1 MRKIL
6 SGRTS
11 SLSSNGEFRIR
22 ISGSNQF
29 AFTIPILSATPTGG
43 GTFSFSVN
51 WGDGSAP
58 VTINSSNYNDFG
70 VATHTYGGSGTR
82 SYSIVMKGAV
92 RGVKFTVNPFNNA
105 TKLDEIT
112 NWGDFRFTETDTFAG
127 CGNLNEITATDIPQF
142 EQTDM
147 EDTFAGCAKLKKIT
161 NIANWDVSGVTNM
174 RRFFGGCSALSEG
187 GGGLGTNADISGWD
201 VSTCQDFGRMF
212 LDCNAWNG
220 KMFKV
225 ITGGSAIGSVNFERC
240 FQNCFIFNNDGS
252 NNMSAWSMDKAT
264 DTSFMF
270 NRAENFNQD
279 ISSWDV
285 SNVSTM
291 EDMFRDANTFNQP
304 IGNWDVSSVTN
315 MRYMFRDANI
325 FNQPIGNWNTS
336 SVTDMTGM
344 FYEAPL
350 FDQDISTKSVTVGG
364 VTYTA
369 WDVSNVVN
377 MGAMFAIAGSFNQDI
392 SSWDVSSVNT
402 GMGNM
407 FVLAT
412 SFNQDLGA
420 WDVSNVTNMS
430 RMFENS
436 GLSTTNYS
444 NTLIG
449 WAALVSLQ
457 SGVLLGAGTIQYSA
471 ATATTARNTL
481 TSAPNNWGITDGGAI

>member
-11 SLSSNGEFRIR
+11 SSSLNGEFRIR

-29 AFTIPILSATPTGG
+29 TFTIPIASATPTGG
-43 GTFSFSVN
+43 GTLSFSVN
-51 WGDGSAP
+51 WGDGSAG
-58 VTINSSNYNDFG
+58 VMINSSNYNTSA
-70 VATHTYGGSGTR
+70 ATHTYTGSGTR

-105 TKLDEIT
+105 TKLDDIT

-127 CGNLNEITATDIPQF
+127 CGNLNDITATDIPQF
-142 EQTDM
+142 DQKDM
-147 EDTFAGCAKLKKIT
+147 EGTFAGCAKLKKIT

-174 RRFFGGCSALSEG
+174 REFFNGCNALSEG

-201 VSTCQDFGRMF
+201 VSTCQDFSRMF

-252 NNMSAWSMDKAT
+252 NNMSAWSMGKAT

-285 SNVSTM
+285 SNVTDM
-291 EDMFRDANTFNQP
+291 YGMFRDANIFNQP
-304 IGNWDVSSVTN
+304 IGNWDVSSVTT
-315 MRYMFRDANI
+315 MTYMFRDANI
-325 FNQPIGNWNTS
+325 FNQPIGNWDTS
-336 SVTDMTGM
+336 SVTNMFGM

-350 FDQDISTKSVTVGG
+350 FDQDISTKQVTVGG
-364 VTYTA
+364 ITYTA
-369 WDVSNVVN
+369 WDVSSVTN
-377 MGAMFAIAGSFNQDI
+377 MGSMFAIARSFNQDI
-392 SSWDVSSVNT
+392 NSWDVSSVNT
-402 GMGNM
+402 SMANM
-407 FVLAT
+407 FIVAT
-412 SFNQDLGA
+412 LFNQDIGS
-420 WDVSNVTNMS
+420 WDVSSVPNMS
-430 RMFENS
+430 DMFDNS

-444 NTLIG
+444 NILIG
-449 WAALVSLQ
+449 WAALGSLQ
-457 SGVLLGAGTIQYSA
+457 SGVLLGATPIQYSA

-481 TSAPNNWGITDGGAI
+481 TSAPNNWVITDGGPI